1 MQIKNCNFK
10 TLLITLFTITSVSL
24 SAQTEGLIKGAFNR
38 NPVSK
43 HVKRTTRANIVIP
56 FLDDFAQYQNGFN
69 TTLWDNSGAYINA
82 SYSNN
87 PPNIGIV
94 TFDAID
100 ANGKVHTF
108 ASSNSFKSDRLTSKP
123 INLNYAASDSVYLS
137 FSYQPGG
144 NGDQPE
150 KTDSLIVEFYAP
162 EKDEWKTV
170 WAQEGIAR
178 EAYKTATIKII
189 QTDYLKDG
197 FKFRF
202 CNYASLTQSNADPNL
217 KSNYDH
223 WNIDFVY
230 LDKNRTYKDTIFDDV
245 AMIAKGK
252 SMMVDYTNVPKN
264 HLTDDTS
271 LELFNNPMEIGIKYR
286 NNSTIAYTTLR
297 RFIIKDKG
305 DPQNNTLSEGG
316 WVRVD
321 PGQEIDYTHKINY
334 DFVRTLSQPSE
345 FEIISY
351 LHIFSN
357 RRSSITVSDQK
368 MLYNDTTKFTHKFE
382 DYYSYDDGTAE
393 SGYGLLGNNII
404 NGSVA
409 MQFNA
414 VVRDTI
420 SAINIFFND
429 VQSAP
434 RTDRFKLM
442 IWNDNGGAPGDIIY
456 EGTQELEPKHGTSLN
471 GFTSYKMDKQVI
483 VKGKYYVGWKQ
494 MYENFMNVGFDVSN
508 IQNKKLFFNVGN
520 GWEQSKEQ
528 GVCMIRVE
536 FDNIDITVT
545 PPTDIK
551 DNNNSSIKV
560 YPNPTDGIVNVSAD
574 NLPDNE
580 MLISVYNTL
589 GIKVIEQQ
597 FYNQQQLD
605 LTSLKQGLYFIRIFD
620 HNNKIV
626 GTTKIIKR

>member
-1 MQIKNCNFK
+1 MQIKNCNLK
-10 TLLITLFTITSVSL
+10 SLLIILFTITSISL
-24 SAQTEGLIKGAFNR
+24 SAQTEGLTRGAFNK
-38 NPVSK
+38 NPISK
-43 HVKRTTRANIVIP
+43 HKKRTTRASINIP

-69 TTLWDNSGAYINA
+69 AALWSNSGTYINA
-82 SYSNN
+82 SYSDN

-100 ANGKVHTF
+100 ENGEVHSF
-108 ASSNSFKSDRLTSKP
+108 ASSNSFKSDRLTSES
-123 INLNYAASDSVYLS
+123 INLNYAPSDSVYLS
-137 FSYQPGG
+137 FAYQPGG
-144 NGDQPE
+144 NGDEPE

-162 EKDEWKTV
+162 EKDEWRTV
-170 WAQEGIAR
+170 WSKEGHAR
-178 EAYKTATIKII
+178 ETYKTATIKII

-245 AMIAKGK
+245 AMITKGK
-252 SMMVDYTNVPKN
+252 SLMVDYTNVPKN

-316 WVRVD
+316 WIRVD
-321 PGQEIDYTHKINY
+321 PGQEIDYNHKVNY

-357 RRSSITVSDQK
+357 KRSSITVSDQK
-368 MLYNDTTKFTHKFE
+368 MLYNDTIKYSHKFE

-420 SAINIFFND
+420 SALNIFFND
-429 VQSAP
+429 IQAST
-434 RTDRFKLM
+434 RTDRFKIM
-442 IWNDNGGAPGDIIY
+442 IWNDKGGAPGDIIY
-456 EGTQELEPKHGTSLN
+456 EGTKELEPKHGNSLN
-471 GFTSYKMDKQVI
+471 GFTRYKMDKQVI
-483 VKGKYYVGWKQ
+483 VKGKFYIGWKQ
-494 MYENFMNVGFDVSN
+494 LYENFMNIGFDVSN
-508 IQNKKLFFNVGN
+508 VQNSKLLFNVGN
-520 GWEQSKEQ
+520 GWQQSKEK

-536 FDNIDITVT
+536 FANIDITVT

-551 DNNNSSIKV
+551 SENNNNIKV
-560 YPNPTDGIVNVSAD
+560 YPNPTTDFVNIYSD
-574 NLPDNE
+574 NFTSNNLSV
-580 MLISVYNTL
+580 SVYNTL
-589 GIKVIEQQ
+589 GVKLLEEK
-597 FYNQQQLD
+597 FSNQQQLD
-605 LTSLKQGLYFIRIFD
+605 LTRFKQGLYFIRIFD

-626 GTTKIIKR
+626 GTTKVIKR